1 MLLSTAKFSAK
12 TSLKLN
18 DLMLMTNRTT
28 GVELSTLIQ
37 KPSSHKKVE
46 NLDSMALFEL
56 MALVS
61 RFSRRDSTG
70 KQDTRQ
76 GLQ

>member
-1 MLLSTAKFSAK
+1 
-12 TSLKLN
+12 
-18 DLMLMTNRTT
+18 
-28 GVELSTLIQ
+28 
-37 KPSSHKKVE
+37 
-46 NLDSMALFEL
+46 MALFEL

-76 GLQ
+76 GLQWSMKLPPTPPI